1 MKRSSKCSRG
11 MQEPHGKVW
20 EAVKQVQGECRRLQ
34 NALGVWGMYRHRNV
48 DGRGIVTKGRRLRVE
63 TEHSGESKGE
73 EGKGIVGGLKTW
85 ELKGGPGHRLAGQG
99 RKSEG
104 QKRLGRG
111 VVGSG
116 VEIR

>member
-63 TEHSGESKGE
+63 REHSGESKGE
-73 EGKGIVGGLKTW
+73 EGKGIVAGLKVVNSR
-85 ELKGGPGHRLAGQG
+85 EGQG
-99 RKSEG
+99 TG
-104 QKRLGRG
+104 
-111 VVGSG
+111 
-116 VEIR
+116 

>member
-11 MQEPHGKVW
+11 MQEPPGKVW

-63 TEHSGESKGE
+63 REHSGESKGE
-73 EGKGIVGGLKTW
+73 EGKGIVAGLKVVNSR
-85 ELKGGPGHRLAGQG
+85 EGQG
-99 RKSEG
+99 TG
-104 QKRLGRG
+104 
-111 VVGSG
+111 
-116 VEIR
+116 